1 MHPLLL
7 ELGPLR
13 IGSYGLMMALSFIFG
28 WLLARRLGARVAP
41 GDFWDGLCGYLVMFG
56 LLGAKVLLVIVF
68 LPEILR
74 EGNPFALL
82 TGGGV
87 WLGGVVGGLIAFRWR
102 VRKERVPAAQALD
115 VLFAVLPFSHA
126 LGRLGCFLGGCCY
139 GRPTHLP
146 WAVVYTDPLA
156 RELQGTPLGVPL
168 HPYPLY
174 EVLAELLNFAICLGV
189 LRRRATPGAVV
200 ATWLGLYGTERFLL
214 EWLRFDA
221 RGGYGPFSTSQWISL
236 AMVAVAAAWFYLH
249 RARPP
254 LPVPAAGRRRRAS

>member
-13 IGSYGLMMALSFIFG
+13 IGGYGFLMALSFIFG
-28 WLLARRLGARVAP
+28 WLLSRRLGARVAP
-41 GDFWDGLCGYLVMFG
+41 GDFWDGLCGWLVVFG
-56 LLGAKVLLVIVF
+56 LVGAKVLLVIVF

-74 EGNPFALL
+74 EGNPFSLL

-102 VRKERVPAAQALD
+102 VRKERVPAAPALD

-139 GRPTHLP
+139 GRPADVP
-146 WAVVYTDPLA
+146 WAVVYTHPLA
-156 RELQGTPLGVPL
+156 EQLQGTPLGIPL

-174 EVLAELLNFAICLGV
+174 EVLAELFNFAVCLWV
-189 LRRRATPGAVV
+189 LRRKTTPGAVA
-200 ATWLGLYGTERFLL
+200 ATWAGLYGTERFFL
-214 EWLRFDA
+214 EWLRYDE
-221 RGGYGPFSTSQWISL
+221 RGTYGLLSTSQWISL
-236 AMVAVAAAWFYLH
+236 AMVAIAAAWFYLH
-249 RARPP
+249 R
-254 LPVPAAGRRRRAS
+254 RRAA